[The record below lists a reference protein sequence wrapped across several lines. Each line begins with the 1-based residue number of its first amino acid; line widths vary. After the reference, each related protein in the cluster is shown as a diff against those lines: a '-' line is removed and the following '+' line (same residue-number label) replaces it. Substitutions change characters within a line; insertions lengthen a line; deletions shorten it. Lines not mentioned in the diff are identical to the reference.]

1 MNYVIYLFFRLMV
14 FINRFVPF
22 FVFYYFAD
30 IIYVFLYYVF
40 KYRRN
45 VVRQNLN
52 RVFPDKSN
60 QEIHQI
66 TKKFYHN
73 LADIML
79 ESIKGFSAK
88 KEEMIKRYK
97 VINPEIMNKYF
108 NAGKDV
114 ILLGAHYTNWE
125 WGALATGSQVQH
137 HMVALYKP
145 LSNKYIDQY
154 MKKRRAAW
162 NMELASIYRT
172 SRVFDHDYGKP
183 KAVIMLADQCPTKLD
198 QAYFVDFLG
207 QNTACLHGPEKY
219 GRRKNLP
226 LLYANMQRVKRGY
239 YTVRIEKLSDN
250 PAALKEGEITEI
262 YMQHLENIIRRQP
275 ENWLWSHRRWKRTRE
290 RKHEKK

>member
-30 IIYVFLYYVF
+30 IIYLLLYYVF
-40 KYRRN
+40 RYRRT
-45 VVRQNLN
+45 VVLQNLK
-52 RVFPDKSN
+52 RVFPDKSD

-97 VINPEIMNKYF
+97 VVNPEVMDEYF
-108 NAGKDV
+108 YAGRDV

-125 WGALATGSQVQH
+125 WGALATGSQVRH

-162 NMELASIYRT
+162 NMELASIYIT
-172 SRVFDHDYGKP
+172 SRVFDRDYGKP

-207 QNTACLHGPEKY
+207 QNTACLHGPEKH

-250 PAALKEGEITEI
+250 PAALKKGEITEI
-262 YMQHLENIIRRQP
+262 YMQHLETIIRRQP

-290 RKHEKK
+290 RKHEEK

>member
-1 MNYVIYLFFRLMV
+1 MV
-14 FINRFVPF
+14 FVNRFVPF

-30 IIYVFLYYVF
+30 IIYLLLYYVF
-40 KYRRN
+40 KYRRT
-45 VVRQNLN
+45 VVVQNLN
-52 RVFPDKSN
+52 RVFPDKSD

-97 VINPEIMNKYF
+97 IVNPEIMDEYF
-108 NAGKDV
+108 DVGRDV

-125 WGALATGSQVQH
+125 WGALATGSQVRHQ
-137 HMVALYKP
+137 MVALYKP

-172 SRVFDHDYGKP
+172 SRVFDRDYGKP

-239 YTVRIEKLSDN
+239 YTVRIEKLADN
-250 PAALKEGEITEI
+250 PAALKDGEITKI
-262 YMQHLENIIRRQP
+262 YMQHLAKIIRRQP
-275 ENWLWSHRRWKRTRE
+275 ENWLWSHRRWKRTKE
-290 RKHEKK
+290 RKHEEK